1 MVLNPQHP
9 HETIR
14 FGANISSGDLFS
26 ENRPVQLEELRSFWT
41 TVLGVAGPARLIVM
55 ALQRLDQG
63 DGASVQAI
71 AETLQVNPT
80 FVTFHVKFLENKGL
94 IRLQP
99 SGEEPRAIVL
109 SLTEEARRRL
119 AELASQQ
126 KS

>member
-1 MVLNPQHP
+1 M
-9 HETIR
+9 
-14 FGANISSGDLFS
+14 
-26 ENRPVQLEELRSFWT
+26 
-41 TVLGVAGPARLIVM
+41 LGVAGPQRLIVM

-63 DGASVQAI
+63 DGVNVQAI
-71 AETLQVNPT
+71 AETLQANPT
-80 FVTFHVKFLENKGL
+80 FVTSHAKFLENKGL

-99 SGEEPRAIVL
+99 SREEPRAIVL